1 MALHLN
7 PGSLGGLIAFLVWP
21 PHYRDKAEA
30 PGDSMLPKVTQG
42 QRVQNPTLS
51 QPLPAAQPPP
61 GEPQPQRCACPATAG
76 GPCTEPQPCRQPPAT
91 PARTLSPSSKLRAA
105 SSHPVSISLGLQRKQ
120 RPPAGRNSLHF
131 QHQPWPRASPA
142 GLSALLSCF
151 PPEPVSGR
159 ALDLPA
165 SHGPST

>member
-1 MALHLN
+1 MKKILPLQHVALHLN

-91 PARTLSPSSKLRAA
+91 PALKAQSCLLPPCQHFPWPPEETEATSREELSP
-105 SSHPVSISLGLQRKQ
+105 
-120 RPPAGRNSLHF
+120 
-131 QHQPWPRASPA
+131 
-142 GLSALLSCF
+142 
-151 PPEPVSGR
+151 
-159 ALDLPA
+159 LPA
-165 SHGPST
+165 SALAPRQPGRSQRPLVLLPPRTSLWPGS